1 MDLIVEHYDRTELLE
16 YNNNYRR
23 TKIHNVKITDELI
36 KQVLTEDQI
45 NQLIRDR
52 EFEIID
58 NIEAPITNDLINYD
72 DWTNLIFCIYDKF
85 VNAKLD
91 DLDNVNSESL
101 LDSVQGDIYHLV
113 NSIRLNILEDLQLN
127 Y

>member
-1 MDLIVEHYDRTELLE
+1 MNLIVEHYGGIESFKYSTHTESIIKD
-16 YNNNYRR
+16 
-23 TKIHNVKITDELI
+23 TKINDDLI
-36 KQVLTEDQI
+36 RQVLTEDHI

-52 EFEIID
+52 EVDILES
-58 NIEAPITNDLINYD
+58 IEAPITEDLINID
-72 DWTNLIFCIYDKF
+72 DWTDLIFCIYDKF
-85 VNAKLD
+85 VNDKLD

-113 NSIRLNILEDLQLN
+113 DMIRLNILEDLQLN